1 VKPIGLFEPVQTRAR
16 NMRQTSIETP
26 IIVTNEISTSP
37 NSSSPPLSAGY
48 ESGSSPPH
56 NSPAGGSRKNSDLV
70 GQSELNGVAKS
81 KFPFKARS
89 NLTSNLLGSNSSDL
103 DDPSSRPPASPF
115 VRRLAET
122 NSKKHISDYLNSNEN
137 TRRNLQSPTMMRLQ
151 SSNVSIN
158 NINPNDSEETSENE
172 HQSHSRSTTPK
183 PFNCRTS
190 QYRSLN
196 LKRNKERQEEILK
209 QLANLRMQLKDK
221 QTQMERTWSNQSLAR
236 SATTGSML
244 HTLNKG

>member
-1 VKPIGLFEPVQTRAR
+1 
-16 NMRQTSIETP
+16 
-26 IIVTNEISTSP
+26 
-37 NSSSPPLSAGY
+37 
-48 ESGSSPPH
+48 
-56 NSPAGGSRKNSDLV
+56 
-70 GQSELNGVAKS
+70 
-81 KFPFKARS
+81 
-89 NLTSNLLGSNSSDL
+89 
-103 DDPSSRPPASPF
+103 
-115 VRRLAET
+115 
-122 NSKKHISDYLNSNEN
+122 LNSNEN
-137 TRRNLQSPTMMRLQ
+137 NRRNLQSPTMMRLQ
-151 SSNVSIN
+151 SSNMSIN

-183 PFNCRTS
+183 PFNCRVSVSIKFLINIFKTS

-244 HTLNKG
+244 NTLNKG